1 MSVSNGEAYTVGC
14 AGGGSIALGPTFRL
28 FSGGP
33 ENGARNACEAVSTP
47 EFVCSSLK
55 TERTKSDLFP
65 DKRFDQGCEK
75 LSSQVT

>member
-33 ENGARNACEAVSTP
+33 ENGARNGCAAA
-47 EFVCSSLK
+47 FMCSSLN

-65 DKRFDQGCEK
+65 DKIIDQGCEK
-75 LSSQVT
+75 RSSQVT